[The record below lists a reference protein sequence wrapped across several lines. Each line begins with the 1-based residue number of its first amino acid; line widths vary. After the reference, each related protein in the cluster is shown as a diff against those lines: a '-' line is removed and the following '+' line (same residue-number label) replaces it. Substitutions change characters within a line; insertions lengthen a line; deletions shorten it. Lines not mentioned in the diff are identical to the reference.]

1 MNLCQYLSLFAVCFT
16 SVAAGHDWPQWR
28 GPTRDGLL
36 PAVDWPATLDAASL
50 RQSWRVEFGP
60 GYSGPIVAGD
70 RVFVTESK
78 HDTEEHVYALD
89 RQTGRTLWHA
99 QWEGFV
105 KVPFFAKK
113 SGEWI
118 RATPAYD
125 DGRLYV
131 AGIRDH
137 LVCLDAATG
146 KVIWN
151 RDFVKEL
158 KSPVPEFGFASSP
171 LVAGDAVYV
180 QAAAAFVKLDKQ
192 TGEVRWRALQ
202 DEGGLL
208 GSAFSSP
215 VHATLAGQEQL
226 VVQTRQALAGV
237 HPETGAVLWQQPIKA
252 FRDMN
257 ILTPLIQGNRI
268 FTSAYGGQ
276 AQQFELSREGDAFRL
291 QERWATKAEAYM
303 SSPLLVGGHV
313 YLHLRNQRFVCL
325 DWETGEPRWE
335 SEKKFGQYWSMVS
348 NGRQMLT
355 LDEDRRLRL
364 IEVNPERF
372 ELQATQSVAA
382 EPSWAHLAVSG
393 EDVYVRD
400 LKGLTAF
407 KWQPATAEDS
417 AR

>member
-1 MNLCQYLSLFAVCFT
+1 MNLGKHLSIFVVGFT
-16 SVAAGHDWPQWR
+16 SVAAANDWPQWR
-28 GPTRDGLL
+28 GPTRNGLL
-36 PAVDWPATLDAASL
+36 PAVDWPTTMDAAAL

-60 GYSGPIVAGD
+60 SYSGPIVVGD

-78 HDTEEHVYALD
+78 QDTEEHVYALD

-113 SGEWI
+113 SGEWV

-137 LVCLDAATG
+137 LVCLDATTG

-158 KSPVPEFGFASSP
+158 KSPVPEFGFVSSP
-171 LVAGDAVYV
+171 LVVGDAVYV
-180 QAAAAFVKLDKQ
+180 QAAAAFVKLDKR

-202 DEGGLL
+202 DQGGMW

-215 VHATLAGQEQL
+215 VYATLAGQEQL

-237 HPETGAVLWQQPIKA
+237 HPETGVVLWEKPIKA
-252 FRDMN
+252 FRGMN
-257 ILTPLIQGNRI
+257 ILTPLIHGDRI

-276 AQQFELSREGDAFRL
+276 AQQFELSRVGNAFSL

-303 SSPLLVGGHV
+303 SSPLLVAGHV

-325 DWETGEPRWE
+325 DWESGAQRWE

-348 NGRQMLT
+348 NGRQLLT

-364 IEVNPERF
+364 IAVNPERF

-393 EDVYVRD
+393 DEVYVRD
-400 LKGLTAF
+400 LKGLSAF
-407 KWQPATAEDS
+407 KWQPAATEDS